1 MKIIVIINIA
11 CKTHQAL
18 FWFHKRSVCPVHLVV
33 EAWKRNIMMV
43 LTLTMTMI
51 MTYRTRVPF
60 CCFGMTRNVKRGPES
75 TIWMVDPSGR
85 STYLLMW
92 MCWLAV
98 PFVVSAPFD
107 DKICWYGQ
115 AFRINI
121 LCNRPIL
128 LMEQI
133 CATVVVQFLQCSLHC
148 AMWPVYICKGL
159 LGQYYCIVC
168 LFLHVLLEFGAIVVS
183 LGWVKIWKV
192 GWCWA
197 MCIVT

>member
-1 MKIIVIINIA
+1 MSKGGQ
-11 CKTHQAL
+11 KLQSGRLT
-18 FWFHKRSVCPVHLVV
+18 HLVDQQIC
-33 EAWKRNIMMV
+33 W
-43 LTLTMTMI
+43 
-51 MTYRTRVPF
+51 Y
-60 CCFGMTRNVKRGPES
+60 G
-75 TIWMVDPSGR
+75 W
-85 STYLLMW
+85 
-92 MCWLAV
+92 CWLAV
-98 PFVVSAPFD
+98 PFVVSVPFD

-168 LFLHVLLEFGAIVVS
+168 LFVCCVSYVYCLSLEQLLCPWDELNDVLWYYLLIKLYICNMHITRS
-183 LGWVKIWKV
+183 LGRIRGPTSSLLAWWIGK
-192 GWCWA
+192 GE
-197 MCIVT
+197 